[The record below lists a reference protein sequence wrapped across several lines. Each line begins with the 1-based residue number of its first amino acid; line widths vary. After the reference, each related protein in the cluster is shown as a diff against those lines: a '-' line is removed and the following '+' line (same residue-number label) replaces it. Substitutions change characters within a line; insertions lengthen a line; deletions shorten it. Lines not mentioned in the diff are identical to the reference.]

1 MLYNNYMIKKI
12 IKMFIFVI
20 FIATNVSFTFAAK
33 YTMCK
38 GKDFNTRIKMA
49 INNKYNSSTPE
60 YSITGFSFASYVK
73 GNAIDISEDGDG
85 SVLAYIDNNIIYC
98 VSDED
103 VYLNSD
109 ISYMFDKF
117 INLKR
122 VDLTFFSFN
131 KIRKANFMFGNC
143 KYLNFVDLDNDTEI
157 KLNEMTGMFFDCQS
171 LIDLN
176 LSMINTKNVKSFN
189 SLFYNCKNLK
199 NIIINPSI
207 FKTNKVNNYNK
218 MYYNCL
224 SLKTNKN
231 LKATDIKEEKYKM
244 YTVPGS
250 DYREGLLRDY
260 DYDYDEL
267 VLDNKTLKVDSLKSS
282 LTTSEFNTNT
292 NKNLNEKDLEQS
304 KSFVNINIA
313 SDSSLYNVSS
323 VKRVNNNSNYKSTF
337 DDVPILKEETTFVD
351 KLIPKSKSTKSEMIN
366 EENELYIKDANIKNI
381 STNSDIVINE
391 KSTDSEIKGLLRPD
405 YRETKIEDINS
416 NIVNNETEIETYK
429 VDEEVIEFDINE
441 INRFDIS
448 NYYPQIIFCATF
460 ILILTGIIISNM
472 RNKNEDL

>member
-1 MLYNNYMIKKI
+1 MYNKYMKKRI
-12 IKMFIFVI
+12 IKIFIFLTLIV
-20 FIATNVSFTFAAK
+20 TNVSFAFAAK
-33 YTMCK
+33 YTMCN
-38 GKDFNTRIKMA
+38 GKEFNTRIKMA
-49 INNKYNSSTPE
+49 INEKFNSSTPE

-73 GNAIDISEDGDG
+73 GKAIDISEDGDE

-103 VYLNSD
+103 VFLNSD

-122 VDLTFFSFN
+122 VDLTFFNFN

-143 KYLNFVDLDNDTEI
+143 KYLNFIDMDNDTEI
-157 KLNEMTGMFFDCQS
+157 KLNEMIGMFFDCQS

-176 LSMINTKNVKSFN
+176 LSMINTKSVKSFN

-207 FKTNKVNNYNK
+207 FKTNKVNNYDK

-224 SLKTNKN
+224 SLRTNKN

-267 VLDNKTLKVDSLKSS
+267 ITDNKTLKVDNLKSS
-282 LTTSEFNTNT
+282 LTSSELNINTS
-292 NKNLNEKDLEQS
+292 KNLNDNDLEKS

-313 SDSSLYNVSS
+313 SDSSLYSVSS
-323 VKRVNNNSNYKSTF
+323 VKRVNSNSKDKSTF
-337 DDVPILKEETTFVD
+337 DDVPILKEETTSVYR
-351 KLIPKSKSTKSEMIN
+351 LIPKVKSTKSEVVD
-366 EENELYIKDANIKNI
+366 EENDLYIDDTNERTV
-381 STNSDIVINE
+381 STKSNTIIDN
-391 KSTDSEIKGLLRPD
+391 KSTSSEVKGLLRPD
-405 YRETKIEDINS
+405 YRDIKIEDK
-416 NIVNNETEIETYK
+416 NNTIKSDETAIETYK
-429 VDEEVIEFDINE
+429 VDEEVIEFDINK
-441 INRFDIS
+441 INKFDIS
-448 NYYPQIIFCATF
+448 NYYPIIILCA
-460 ILILTGIIISNM
+460 IIALILVGVVISNI
-472 RNKNEDL
+472 RNNNDDL

>member
-1 MLYNNYMIKKI
+1 MYNKYMKKRI
-12 IKMFIFVI
+12 IKIFIFLTLIV
-20 FIATNVSFTFAAK
+20 TNVSFAFAAK
-33 YTMCK
+33 YTMCN
-38 GKDFNTRIKMA
+38 GKEFNTRIKMA
-49 INNKYNSSTPE
+49 INEKFNSSTPE

-73 GNAIDISEDGDG
+73 GKAIDISEDGDE

-103 VYLNSD
+103 VFLNSD

-122 VDLTFFSFN
+122 VDLTFFNFN

-143 KYLNFVDLDNDTEI
+143 KYLNFIDMDNDTEI
-157 KLNEMTGMFFDCQS
+157 KLNEMLGMFFDCQS

-207 FKTNKVNNYNK
+207 FKTNKVNNFDK
-218 MYYNCL
+218 MYNNCL
-224 SLKTNKN
+224 SLRTNKN

-267 VLDNKTLKVDSLKSS
+267 ITDNKTLKVDNLKSS
-282 LTTSEFNTNT
+282 LTSSELNANTS
-292 NKNLNEKDLEQS
+292 KNLNDNDLEKS

-313 SDSSLYNVSS
+313 SDSSLYSVSS
-323 VKRVNNNSNYKSTF
+323 MKRVNSNSKDKSTF
-337 DDVPILKEETTFVD
+337 DDVPILKEETTSVD
-351 KLIPKSKSTKSEMIN
+351 RLIPKVKSTKSEVVD
-366 EENELYIKDANIKNI
+366 EENDLYIDNTNERTI
-381 STNSDIVINE
+381 STKSNTIIDN
-391 KSTDSEIKGLLRPD
+391 KSTSSEVKGLLRPD
-405 YRETKIEDINS
+405 YRDIKIEDK
-416 NIVNNETEIETYK
+416 NNTIKSDETAIETYK

-441 INRFDIS
+441 INKFNIS
-448 NYYPQIIFCATF
+448 NYYPLIILCA
-460 ILILTGIIISNM
+460 IIALILVGVVISNI
-472 RNKNEDL
+472 RNKNDDL

>member
-1 MLYNNYMIKKI
+1 MYNKYMKKRI
-12 IKMFIFVI
+12 IKIFIFLTLIV
-20 FIATNVSFTFAAK
+20 TNVSFAFAAK
-33 YTMCK
+33 YTMCN
-38 GKDFNTRIKMA
+38 GKEFNTRIKMA
-49 INNKYNSSTPE
+49 INEKFNSSTPE

-73 GNAIDISEDGDG
+73 GKAIDISEDGDE

-103 VYLNSD
+103 VFLNSD

-122 VDLTFFSFN
+122 VDLTFFNFN

-143 KYLNFVDLDNDTEI
+143 KYLNFIDMDNDTEI
-157 KLNEMTGMFFDCQS
+157 KLNEMLGMFFDCQS

-207 FKTNKVNNYNK
+207 FKTNKVNNFDK

-267 VLDNKTLKVDSLKSS
+267 ITDNKTLKVDNLKSS
-282 LTTSEFNTNT
+282 LTSSELNTNT
-292 NKNLNEKDLEQS
+292 SKNLNDNDLEKS

-313 SDSSLYNVSS
+313 SDSSLYSVSS
-323 VKRVNNNSNYKSTF
+323 MKRVNSNSKDKSTF
-337 DDVPILKEETTFVD
+337 DDVPILKEETTSVD
-351 KLIPKSKSTKSEMIN
+351 RLIPKVKSTKSEVVD
-366 EENELYIKDANIKNI
+366 EENDLYIDDTNERTI
-381 STNSDIVINE
+381 STKSNTIIDN
-391 KSTDSEIKGLLRPD
+391 KSTSSEVKGLLRPD
-405 YRETKIEDINS
+405 YRDIKIEDKN
-416 NIVNNETEIETYK
+416 NIIKSDETAIETYK

-441 INRFDIS
+441 INKFDIS
-448 NYYPQIIFCATF
+448 NYYPLIILCA
-460 ILILTGIIISNM
+460 IIALILVGVVISNI
-472 RNKNEDL
+472 RNKNDDF

>member
-1 MLYNNYMIKKI
+1 MKKRI
-12 IKMFIFVI
+12 IKIFIFLTLIV
-20 FIATNVSFTFAAK
+20 TNVSFAFAAK
-33 YTMCK
+33 YTMCN
-38 GKDFNTRIKMA
+38 GKEFNTRIKMA
-49 INNKYNSSTPE
+49 INEKFNSSTPE

-73 GNAIDISEDGDG
+73 GKAIDISEDGDE

-103 VYLNSD
+103 VFLNSD

-122 VDLTFFSFN
+122 VDLTFFNFN

-143 KYLNFVDLDNDTEI
+143 KYLNFIDMDNDTEI
-157 KLNEMTGMFFDCQS
+157 KLNEMLGMFFDCQS

-207 FKTNKVNNYNK
+207 FKTNKVNNFDK

-267 VLDNKTLKVDSLKSS
+267 ITDNKTLKVDNLKSS
-282 LTTSEFNTNT
+282 LTSSELNTNT
-292 NKNLNEKDLEQS
+292 SKNLNDNDLEKS

-313 SDSSLYNVSS
+313 SDSSLYSVSS
-323 VKRVNNNSNYKSTF
+323 MKRVNSNSKDKSTF
-337 DDVPILKEETTFVD
+337 DDVPILKEETTSVD
-351 KLIPKSKSTKSEMIN
+351 RLIPKVKSTKSEVVD
-366 EENELYIKDANIKNI
+366 EENDLYIDDTNERTI
-381 STNSDIVINE
+381 STKSNTIIDN
-391 KSTDSEIKGLLRPD
+391 KSTSSEVKGLLRPD
-405 YRETKIEDINS
+405 YRDIKIEDKN
-416 NIVNNETEIETYK
+416 NIIKSDETAIETYK

-441 INRFDIS
+441 INKFDIS
-448 NYYPQIIFCATF
+448 NYYPLIILCA
-460 ILILTGIIISNM
+460 IIALILVGVVISNI
-472 RNKNEDL
+472 RNKNDDF